1 MLFEY
6 PKKMEERFFVVRA
19 FVLISGFDEL
29 KLSDSIVGF
38 CMLQVFSASAVV
50 ALLSVDEPLSMS
62 VAMVSPP

>member
-1 MLFEY
+1 M
-6 PKKMEERFFVVRA
+6 
-19 FVLISGFDEL
+19 LISGFDEL

-38 CMLQVFSASAVV
+38 CMLQVISASAVV

>member
-1 MLFEY
+1 ML
-6 PKKMEERFFVVRA
+6 V
-19 FVLISGFDEL
+19 SGFDEL